1 MIFKNFHHLI
11 FIEFMVCSVFLWLTA
26 NLLSWNYG
34 NFVFMVS
41 AIPFCLS
48 IIIIQYFLLEV
59 FFCSLSLI
67 IEQFIGHS
75 QTLMISHKDFH
86 NLLQYVRSEDL
97 KFNVLG
103 GIQFRMTLFCKVG
116 FLWIKIDNYFSKLSE
131 ITRKKTFLY

>member
-1 MIFKNFHHLI
+1 
-11 FIEFMVCSVFLWLTA
+11 MVTLSLWFLQ
-26 NLLSWNYG
+26 
-34 NFVFMVS
+34 
-41 AIPFCLS
+41 CLS

-131 ITRKKTFLY
+131 ITRKKTFLYSE